1 MSDILTELSRIIDSR
16 KTAAPAE
23 SYVASL
29 FHQGTDGILRKIG
42 EEATE
47 VIMAGKGT
55 DRAAVI
61 HEVADLWFHT
71 LILLS
76 SMNLGPEEIL
86 DELKARH
93 GISGL
98 AEKASRKK

>member
-1 MSDILTELSRIIDSR
+1 MSDILTELSQVIDSR
-16 KTAAPAE
+16 KTASPAE

-29 FHQGTDGILRKIG
+29 FHLGTDGILKKIG

-55 DRAAVI
+55 DRATVI

-76 SMNLGPEEIL
+76 SLDLGPAEVL
-86 DELKARH
+86 AELESRH